1 MAISTYSELLTAA
14 ANWLSRSD
22 LTSRIPEF
30 VTLAQAQINRD
41 IRATAMETKN
51 ASISIDAEYEDVP
64 TDFLQARDFYV
75 TSVSPRYALQY
86 MPGDTMTNL
95 YSSTGKIKYY
105 TVAGRQFRF
114 GPQPDGTYTATLN
127 YYAKPATLATTTQET
142 NSLFPANADLYLY
155 ATLLQA
161 SGLIQNDERIP
172 MWKSAYEDAVAKI
185 NAEATAQRWG
195 GNSMAV
201 RIG

>member
-1 MAISTYSELLTAA
+1 MAITTYTELLTAA

-41 IRATAMETKN
+41 IRANAMETKN

-75 TSVSPRYALQY
+75 TSYSPRYALQY
-86 MPGDTMTNL
+86 LPGDAMTNL
-95 YSSTGKIKYY
+95 YSSSGRIKFYS
-105 TVAGRQFRF
+105 VAGRQFRF
-114 GPQPDGTYTATLN
+114 GPSPDGTYTATLN

-142 NSLFPANADLYLY
+142 NSLFPANVDLYLY
-155 ATLLQA
+155 ATLMQA
-161 SGLIQNDERIP
+161 SAFIQNDPRVP
-172 MWKSAYEDAVAKI
+172 LWKAAYDEAVAKI
-185 NAEATAQRWG
+185 NDEAARQRWG
-195 GNSMAV
+195 ANSMAV